1 LTEALNDYTGA
12 VVLVSHDM
20 HLLSLVAERLWLV
33 DQGGVAPW
41 QGDLDD
47 YRAML
52 LSSSD
57 DRPARQPPKPAP
69 KRASR
74 DEILDLRAEARRA
87 EDRIT
92 KLTEM
97 LDKLSVKMADP
108 RVYDDA
114 AEVEKWGRKHAEA
127 TEAMTRAESLWMKAL
142 ERLERAERG

>member
-1 LTEALNDYTGA
+1 M
-12 VVLVSHDM
+12 LVSHDM

-57 DRPARQPPKPAP
+57 DKPMRAPAKPAP

-74 DEILDLRAEARRA
+74 DEILELRAEARRA

-97 LDKLSVKMADP
+97 LDKLGVKMADP
-108 RVYDDA
+108 AVYDDPL
-114 AEVEKWGRKHAEA
+114 EVKKWGRKHAEA